1 MENTGDMTSIVTSP
15 IAELMGKLGL
25 PESVAPYATAVVI
38 ILAGW
43 LIAYIVSKFIAGAIN
58 RTGIGRKAK
67 TTGGNIGKSLSKA
80 AFWIIWLMFILSA
93 LSGFKELS
101 GEGKPLAALN
111 DMMNVVFKQLP
122 NVLVA
127 LLLGVIG
134 WAVAKVARNTVTST
148 LEAVQVDRIANRFNV
163 NDEAAGSS
171 NTIAK
176 AVGGLVFGIL
186 ILLVAQSAF
195 KTAGLTDISKMLEQ
209 ITGYLPAIFGATAIL
224 AIAVII
230 GRFVAKLAEDIL
242 PSLGFDRSLR
252 AIGGLDGD
260 INESSLAPS
269 KIVGIIAFA
278 GITLMGLMA
287 AFQSLNIDKLT
298 DISESLL
305 IFGGKITMGAV
316 IIGVGLFI
324 ANFISRI
331 VTQTSG
337 VLAGRIIKYVTIVL
351 VTFMGL
357 SQMEVGDEIVNT
369 AFESF
374 VWAAAFAA
382 GVGGALA
389 FGLGGREWA
398 KGKLGAWFPTKRKA
412 APKKK

>member
-15 IAELMGKLGL
+15 IADLMAKIGL
-25 PESVAPYATAVVI
+25 PESIAPYATAVVI

-43 LIAYIVSKFIAGAIN
+43 IIAYVVSKFIAGAIN

-93 LSGFKELS
+93 LSGFSELS

-111 DMMNVVFKQLP
+111 GMMNEVFKQLP

-134 WAVAKVARNTVTST
+134 WAVSKVARNTVTST

-176 AVGGLVFGIL
+176 AVGGLVFGVM

-230 GRFVAKLAEDIL
+230 ARFVAKLAEDIL
-242 PSLGFDRSLR
+242 PSLGFDSSLR
-252 AIGGLDGD
+252 AIGGLDGETD
-260 INESSLAPS
+260 SSSIAPS

-298 DISESLL
+298 DISEDLL
-305 IFGGKITMGAV
+305 KFGGNITMGAV

-324 ANFISRI
+324 ANFISRL
-331 VTQTSG
+331 VSQTSG
-337 VLAGRIIKYVTIVL
+337 VLAGRIIKYVTIIL

-357 SQMEVGDEIVNT
+357 SQMGIGDEIVNT
-369 AFESF
+369 AFTSF

-398 KGKLGAWFPTKRKA
+398 KAKLGVWFPNKRKA

>member
-398 KGKLGAWFPTKRKA
+398 KSKLGTWFPNKRKA

>member
-224 AIAVII
+224 AIAVVI

-398 KGKLGAWFPTKRKA
+398 KSKLGTWFPNKRKA